1 MFQRPSNLWNRMCVP
16 QAGSMQPKKKPIR
29 SVFPLHPQKN
39 SRWHQVATK
48 TSLSPRISKTFSTSS
63 HGHPMSPMASDGH
76 GTWWVTSPATSLRNH
91 SSSEPCDTCDLVAKS
106 GCAKSPRVDLE
117 MLRPGRYM
125 GRYMGRY
132 FMKFLFFSIES
143 VQV

>member
-29 SVFPLHPQKN
+29 SVFPLHPPPIPQKFRGGIKLLQKRPCRHGSLKL
-39 SRWHQVATK
+39 SR
-48 TSLSPRISKTFSTSS
+48 L
-63 HGHPMSPMASDGH
+63 HPMAIPCRPW

-91 SSSEPCDTCDLVAKS
+91 SRSEPCDTCDLAKS

-125 GRYMGRY
+125 GR
-132 FMKFLFFSIES
+132 
-143 VQV
+143 